1 MIEELNKML
10 SQIAD
15 LRRELIELKKRVG
28 ALERAN
34 DPDSPKPQ
42 GYMQRPDGSYA
53 CPVDP

>member
-1 MIEELNKML
+1 ML